1 MRKLKLLMAAC
12 ALVGGV
18 AVGWAQTAPFLQEK
32 SDFSGATV
40 SSLTTFVPSGTT
52 YTLELTGCVASQEI
66 TVPGGSFSYMPT
78 TNGTVRFV
86 RNGGDVVY
94 VYEGTTY
101 KGTVSVSTPADPTF
115 PDIYGDTDSSTDKTG
130 IYSENNL
137 FKNPGFETLGEK
149 LSDHNYKAQNWEANG
164 YSYGSKSRVR
174 DNANLSGQE
183 GSCTFMIH
191 GYGSPAEYLS
201 QQVEGLNNF
210 TPYQVKMKIWFHEG
224 AACTYTATVGTSIGN
239 GALYSGE
246 VATPG
251 SGSADR
257 TFTFNT
263 DDLTGENY
271 YFTLTRITDKRI
283 GNFDRMTMVAATGG
297 GIGITGATGATFL
310 TGTAYAPEGVLAAA
324 LENGPIDVTSRVT
337 NPNFDS
343 NITGWTSYTNSSSN
357 KVANNK
363 TDYTTN
369 FWENWNP
376 TAKEGRMFHNN
387 LPQGTYEL
395 QIYAFADQLG
405 YMTPFSTAVAV
416 YAQGQEVGTSS
427 SDKVRPNYVNDINF
441 AYYKSYAYVDETG
454 KLEIGLRQYSPAQFR
469 WLGIDN
475 VTLKYIATDNQEE
488 AKMLELYQAKW
499 EAAKAILSDG
509 NYSSVLGKERTDL
522 VNALS
527 ATVSAYADYKTVA
540 DAAHTA
546 CQTFMS
552 AKDVY
557 AACATEYSHYQELSG
572 TATYES
578 FISSTRTATDVLNA
592 IKEAEY
598 VAVTTT
604 YDTDGSALFIPSWD
618 NTNFVGATGQHWSGN
633 GATEYFDRW
642 NGEAINCSISKT
654 VTLPEGHYVFYA
666 AGRGQ
671 ANSAS
676 SVTLKVTYDE
686 TTLTQAYT
694 MKGDTGYGISTD
706 GKANFSASGEYANN
720 GAGRGWEWRYIAFDL
735 NTETSV
741 TLSIEGTANN
751 SWMSASDTKLLTYDN
766 IAVTRQNYE
775 AALAAAQAY
784 QDDEMFTEDK
794 ASLNTAI
801 SDNTLTVATATQ
813 SELTTAT
820 ENLNAAAAKAAADI
834 VRYTTYTTAVSTINN
849 GTNVDLTN
857 LIGNPSFESTAA
869 YALVADGWV
878 NEGVGTQ
885 GQTNDGFGNNRVGNV
900 FAERWANNTAIGAF
914 KTYQTIDALPAGL
927 YEVSVV
933 ASFNGTGASLVVNG
947 ATTAITDAAT
957 YSLLTQISDKGT
969 IELGVQA
976 VSPTGSWFMAD
987 NFQLKYVGEDFP
999 VYTLASGKM
1008 GTDKAAAQTAAEAA
1022 FIENKTVSNYNAL
1035 LAAIAEAEASKTN
1048 YAALKAAIDK
1058 AEAVKEANNFVTS
1071 DAATTFANE
1080 ISTATA
1086 AWTDV
1091 TYTDAQAT
1099 AEITTLGT
1107 AISGHRGNATGKAGN
1122 YIVSAWDTNTNG
1134 QTEGNWDGYYINT
1147 WSTEG
1152 DNDGSGF
1159 SVPFFE
1165 YYVNNDQNLPAKTMT
1180 ATLTGLEN
1188 GCYDVTI
1195 WARVQRRT
1203 DADFN
1208 GDNSMITMSVNDG
1221 EKVSIMSNT
1230 SNNVGTGGS
1239 TMRLGRYTA
1248 RGMVTDGTLT
1258 LSIDVKLDANVH
1270 WLSWRDVK
1278 YTKVADESITV
1289 SDAGFATYVSD
1300 NDLNYSGVT
1309 GLTAYKATVSGNTI
1323 TFETVTTVPAGEG
1336 VLLKGAGDTYSV
1348 PVTAGVAAWG
1358 AEENAFIRGTGAAVE
1373 TGSGPYNYIL
1383 NKVNGVIG
1391 FYRAN
1396 NQIVATNRAYLQTTT
1411 NAARLNISFDDDDQT
1426 TGIARVEET
1435 VANDA
1440 VYTLSGVRVEKPT
1453 KGLYIKNGK
1462 KVVIK

>member
-1 MRKLKLLMAAC
+1 MRKLKLFMVAC
-12 ALVGGV
+12 ALMGS
-18 AVGWAQTAPFLQEK
+18 AVTAWAQTAPFLQEK

-52 YTLELTGCVASQEI
+52 YTLELTGCVADQEI
-66 TVPGGSFSYMPT
+66 TVPGGSFSYTPT
-78 TNGTVRFV
+78 ASGTVRFV

-101 KGTVSVSTPADPTF
+101 KGTVEVSTPEVPTY

-183 GSCTFMIH
+183 GSCTFLIH

-271 YFTLTRITDKRI
+271 YFTLTRKTSSRI

-297 GIGITGATGATFL
+297 GIGITGATGASFL
-310 TGTAYAPEGVLAAA
+310 TGTAYAPEGVIAAA
-324 LENGPIDVTSRVT
+324 LESGPIDVTSRVT

-343 NITGWTSYTNSSSN
+343 DITGWTSYTNSSSN

-363 TDYTTN
+363 TVYTEN
-369 FWENWNP
+369 FWENWNAS
-376 TAKEGRMFHNN
+376 AKEGRMCQVISN

-522 VNALS
+522 VTALS

-552 AKDVY
+552 AKNVY

-598 VAVTTT
+598 DAVTTT
-604 YDTDGSALFIPSWD
+604 YDTDGSALFIPSWE
-618 NTNFVGATGQHWSGN
+618 NTNFVGTTGQHWSGN

-706 GKANFSASGEYANN
+706 GKANFSESGEYANN

-735 NTETSV
+735 DKETSV

-834 VRYTTYTTAVSTINN
+834 VRYTTYNNAVSTING
-849 GTNVDLTN
+849 GTNVDLTS
-857 LIGNPSFESTAA
+857 LIVNPGFELGNTT
-869 YALVADGWV
+869 GWA
-878 NEGVGTQ
+878 
-885 GQTNDGFGNNRVGNV
+885 NDGAITANAQNNASFDNKQGTWY
-900 FAERWANNTAIGAF
+900 AERWHVAGTIDIN
-914 KTYQTIDALPAGL
+914 QTIAVLPAGIYQIDAYMYSDTEDAKL
-927 YEVSVV
+927 YANTENVSVTTSGKYSAV
-933 ASFNGTGASLVVNG
+933 IEIADKGSIKMGASCTL
-947 ATTAITDAAT
+947 TTGTWLCLDDFKLT
-957 YSLLTQISDKGT
+957 YLGT
-969 IELGVQA
+969 INDL
-976 VSPTGSWFMAD
+976 T
-987 NFQLKYVGEDFP
+987 
-999 VYTLASGKM
+999 YTLATGKM
-1008 GTDKAAAQTAAEAA
+1008 GTDKSAAQSAAETT
-1022 FIENKTVSNYNAL
+1022 FLGNKTLANYNAL
-1035 LAAIAEAEASKTN
+1035 LAAISEAEASVAN
-1048 YAALKAAIDK
+1048 YATLKTAIDK
-1058 AEAVKEANNFVTS
+1058 AEDVKEANNFVTS
-1071 DAATTFANE
+1071 AATTNLANE
-1080 ISTATA
+1080 ISTATS
-1086 AWTDV
+1086 AWTGV

-1099 AEITTLGT
+1099 AEIATLGT
-1107 AISGHRGNATGKAGN
+1107 TVSGWHAIGSEGKAGAFMA
-1122 YIVSAWDTNTNG
+1122 SAWGKDS
-1134 QTEGNWDGYYINT
+1134 ENWWDAPYINT

-1165 YYVNNDQNLPAKTMT
+1165 YYVENNQNLPAKTMT

-1208 GDNSMITMSVNDG
+1208 GDNSMITMNVNDG

-1230 SNNVGTGGS
+1230 SSNVGTGGN

-1258 LSIDVKLDANVH
+1258 LSIDVKLGANVH

-1278 YTKVADESITV
+1278 YEKVADESITV

-1300 NDLNYSGVT
+1300 NDLDYSGVT
-1309 GLTAYKATVSGNTI
+1309 GLKAYKATVSGNTI
-1323 TFETVTTVPAGEG
+1323 TFEPVTTAPAGEG
-1336 VLLKGAGDTYSV
+1336 VLLRGDGNTYSV
-1348 PVTAGVAAWG
+1348 PVTAGVAAWD
-1358 AEENAFIRGTGAAVE
+1358 AENNAFIRGTGAAVE

-1396 NQIVATNRAYLQTTT
+1396 GQIVATNRAYLQTTT